1 MTKVQRLQLFGSSGK
16 GSVAFLSSHSARLHD
31 ASPALSTAAMR
42 RAVGLPVFNNE
53 VKSPCAC
60 PVCTQRGVRINVLLH
75 LPRCPRS
82 PAFHSAH
89 GILAQAIRRVCEA
102 AGARPSQL
110 RGGKPGS
117 SELIGLRSDA
127 TRPIIS
133 DVT

>member
-1 MTKVQRLQLFGSSGK
+1 
-16 GSVAFLSSHSARLHD
+16 
-31 ASPALSTAAMR
+31 MR
-42 RAVGLPVFNNE
+42 RAVGLPVFNE

-89 GILAQAIRRVCEA
+89 GILAQAVRRVCDA

-127 TRPIIS
+127 TRPS
-133 DVT
+133 DVTWLNFFGTGRHLLIDVTVASLPPSTLFPTSNHTP